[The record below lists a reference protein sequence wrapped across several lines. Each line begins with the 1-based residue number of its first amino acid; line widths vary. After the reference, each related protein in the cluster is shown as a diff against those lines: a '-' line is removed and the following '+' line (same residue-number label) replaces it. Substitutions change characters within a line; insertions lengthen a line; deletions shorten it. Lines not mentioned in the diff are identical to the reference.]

1 MVSINVSLHEKQR
14 EVFQHPARY
23 KILACG
29 RRWGKTTLSAWIVI
43 LSAINN
49 ENTTYFIVAPTFSQ
63 IKILWRMIKRFVPQQ
78 TVKRIMEGELYI
90 EFKNGSIIFA
100 KSGDNPDNLRGE
112 GLNGVVLD
120 ECAMLKPEVWNEA
133 IRPALSDKQ
142 GWAIFISTPKGK
154 NWFYELFLRGMDQN
168 QKEYKSFQYP
178 SLSNPLLVQKEIE
191 EMATTMPEVT
201 YRQEIQACFVDS
213 GGLVFRGLDK
223 VLGSIP
229 EEPKPG
235 EFYVIGVDLGRHEDF
250 TVIKVG
256 KISESREVYRERF
269 NQSDWS
275 YIKDR
280 IRSVYN
286 LYNKGYVIMD
296 STGVGDPIF
305 EELAKEGIHINGINI
320 NVKTKPEL
328 IENLQLMIENRAI
341 QFIDDDNFKLEMGS
355 FTYTMLP
362 SGNVRYEGSSG
373 FFDDEV
379 ISAALM
385 AFGLRGGSTSAFGV
399 IEPEPEKEDSD
410 IDYDDI
416 EDVIDTWDD
425 LEEYEKRKD

>member
-1 MVSINVSLHEKQR
+1 MAEIKVSLHEKQR

-43 LSAINN
+43 LSAVNN
-49 ENTTYFIVAPTFSQ
+49 PNTTYFIVAPTFSQ

-133 IRPALSDKQ
+133 IRPALSDKK

-154 NWFYELFLRGMDQN
+154 NWFYELFLRGLDPN
-168 QKEYKSFQYP
+168 QSEYQSFQYP
-178 SLSNPLLVQKEIE
+178 SISNPLLHKNEID
-191 EMATTMPEVT
+191 EMATTMPEIT
-201 YRQEIQACFVDS
+201 YRQEILATFVDS
-213 GGLVFRGLDK
+213 GGLVFRGLEK
-223 VLGSIP
+223 VLDSTP
-229 EEPKPG
+229 EAPKPG

-250 TVIKVG
+250 TVITVG
-256 KISESREVYRERF
+256 KISESREVYIERF

-286 LYNKGYVIMD
+286 LYNKGYVILD
-296 STGVGDPIF
+296 STGIGDPIF
-305 EELAKEGIHINGINI
+305 EELAKEGIHINGVNI

-341 QFIDDDNFKLEMGS
+341 HLIDDNDFKIEMGA
-355 FTYTMLP
+355 FTYTILP

-373 FFDDEV
+373 FQDDFV
-379 ISAALM
+379 ISTALM
-385 AFGLRGGSTSAFGV
+385 AFGLMGGSTSAFGV
-399 IEPEPEKEDSD
+399 VAPEPEKDELEV
-410 IDYDDI
+410 DYDEI